1 MLGTKTQLMESLGAT
16 LLTTLGAGLGMAKPL
31 ATLGAAQL
39 MLEGATQLLLMLE
52 GAELELP
59 HCVGASLAVDD
70 LIGLA
75 AGAEIKLAVGAS
87 LAVDDVLGLAV
98 GATARRLRSTKRL
111 TCASQHLSEFLLR
124 TGHV

>member
-1 MLGTKTQLMESLGAT
+1 
-16 LLTTLGAGLGMAKPL
+16 MAKPL

-39 MLEGATQLLLMLE
+39 MLEGATQLLMLE
-52 GAELELP
+52 GAELEDELLP

-87 LAVDDVLGLAV
+87 LA
-98 GATARRLRSTKRL
+98 
-111 TCASQHLSEFLLR
+111 
-124 TGHV
+124 